1 MTFSLKTWIDRSAGR
16 RAALPS
22 LDLLVS
28 AAARGQALEER
39 LNWLAEVRN
48 GFAGLA
54 TTSNLGGA
62 DLSTDSV
69 NLDPREKKS
78 MASVK

>member
-1 MTFSLKTWIDRSAGR
+1 
-16 RAALPS
+16 
-22 LDLLVS
+22 
-28 AAARGQALEER
+28 LEER